1 MLKASSRWKKLDYSR
16 IALKLSAIAEFGL
29 IQTLS

>member
-1 MLKASSRWKKLDYSR
+1 MQKASSRWKKLDFSR
-16 IALKLSAIAEFGL
+16 IALKLSTIAEFEL